1 MTDHPTNELSLYA
14 LDLVEP
20 AERGAI
26 ARHLETCQSCRE
38 ELRSYQAALS
48 SLSEGVE
55 REAGRALRERIV
67 ARERS
72 APGFAPLRRRALA
85 LSLVAAI
92 VLATVAALS
101 LRQLDELRAQR
112 DEYARAL
119 AEVAE
124 GARVVPLTAR
134 TGGRAALVVPQ
145 SGQPVLLLD
154 LPAPPA
160 GKQYEAWVIRGGAAV
175 RAGLAPPREG
185 VVTVVLSQ
193 PVAAG
198 DVAAVTLE
206 VAGGV
211 DQPTSEPIVA
221 GGV

>member
-72 APGFAPLRRRALA
+72 APGFAPLRR
-85 LSLVAAI
+85 
-92 VLATVAALS
+92 
-101 LRQLDELRAQR
+101 
-112 DEYARAL
+112 RAL

-221 GGV
+221 GGI